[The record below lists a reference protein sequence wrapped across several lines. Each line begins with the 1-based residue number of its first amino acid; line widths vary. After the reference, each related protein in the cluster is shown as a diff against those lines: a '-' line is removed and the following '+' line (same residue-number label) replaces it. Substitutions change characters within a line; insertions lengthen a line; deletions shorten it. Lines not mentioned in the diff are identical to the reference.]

1 MNVEVTNDFGLNV
14 QEFAKARKAM
24 VLGRITNDQWER
36 ASADQKKIL
45 HQIDLAI
52 QSVTMDDL
60 SELDESDQ

>member
-24 VLGRITNDQWER
+24 VLGKLTELQWDR
-36 ASADQKKIL
+36 ANSYQKGVL
-45 HQIDLAI
+45 RHIDLAI
-52 QSVTMDDL
+52 KSVTMDDL